1 MWLHYLVKHNMCQTV
16 HNHSN
21 TIIKRHGKVT
31 VTRTNTITTKC
42 SMCFPLALTPT
53 LRWSHH
59 WLIAWSITLSC
70 SVRFVKKNTGGRRQA
85 RGSRRRRH
93 QHVTLTLGLESTP
106 RSSNRQRL
114 GGQKIIGRVEPPNP
128 SGKSDPAVLDS
139 RPCFNRLF
147 RHLSWMFVYDASHF
161 QFPWRSNW

>member
-70 SVRFVKKNTGGRRQA
+70 SVRFVKKKHWGSPTGERVEAPQAPTCNTNTGVRIDPHELKSTET
-85 RGSRRRRH
+85 RGSKNH
-93 QHVTLTLGLESTP
+93 WEGWTP
-106 RSSNRQRL
+106 QPLRQ
-114 GGQKIIGRVEPPNP
+114 IG
-128 SGKSDPAVLDS
+128 
-139 RPCFNRLF
+139 PCCVGFQTMLQSF
-147 RHLSWMFVYDASHF
+147 IQAS
-161 QFPWRSNW
+161 